1 MQLVYFASVR
11 EQIGV
16 AEETLE
22 KPDTVTNVQEL
33 IVHLQ
38 SLGTEYAEA
47 LANPD
52 FIRVAVNQTHVKH
65 QHPVTDTDE
74 VALFPPVT
82 GG

>member
-16 AEETLE
+16 PEETFK
-22 KPDTVTNVQEL
+22 KPDTVTTVEEL
-33 IVHLQ
+33 IHHLQ
-38 SLGTEYAEA
+38 SLGNGYAEA
-47 LANPD
+47 LAKPD
-52 FIRVAVNQTHVKH
+52 FIRVAVNQTHVQH
-65 QHPVTDTDE
+65 QHPITDTDE